1 MKFKQVAEMTDAFV
15 ESRSGST
22 FIGSVTIE
30 LAICVHALLYNRW
43 NNKHFFGRRN

>member
-1 MKFKQVAEMTDAFV
+1 MNFKQVAEMTNAFV
-15 ESRSGST
+15 ESRS
-22 FIGSVTIE
+22 GSVTIE